1 MYTEGFKRFSS
12 FSSIFKA
19 IQFFSSSFKLI
30 QASNLK
36 FKSCFKLIQDSV
48 GTQVFDPDT
57 TEIARKSRAFQFL
70 PDPAGFGFG
79 ESHAQHSAL
88 ESREK

>member
-70 PDPAGFGFG
+70 PDPAEFQVFG
-79 ESHAQHSAL
+79 
-88 ESREK
+88 